1 MSRSDKLALLL
12 SFIAIAA
19 AYLVASRVFENI
31 PHLEDEVAYVWQA
44 KLMAAGKVTIPT
56 PIEPKKFLIP
66 FVVDYNGQRFGK
78 YPLGW
83 PALLAVGIKLGMREW
98 VNPLLAGLA
107 VWLTYVLGKKLM
119 GEVVGGLAAL
129 LTVTSP
135 FFLVNVGTLLSHALG
150 LVLSLGFVLA
160 WWGMVEKDEGEGM
173 KDEAGRAD
181 EENRRKGEKEKRR
194 DGEGMGWL
202 AAVTAGLVLGVF
214 AISRP
219 FTAIG
224 VAIPIGFHGLYLLI
238 RGSLEV
244 RKRVLVVGIIAL
256 VVSLLHLLWQYAA
269 TGDPLLNLY
278 TLWWEYD
285 KVGFGPGIGVGENG
299 HTLRQAWINTKQSL
313 RVGYSD
319 LFGWPM
325 ISWLFLPF
333 GVWAARRNRRMLV
346 AGSIY
351 VSLLVLYMGY
361 WIGAWLFG
369 PRYQFDG
376 LYSLTLLSAAGMAW
390 LAGWRSVPE
399 NRNSPPAESGLSPT
413 DNWRKARAVGITALI
428 AVLFLGN
435 LIFYLPARL
444 HSMYGLYEMTE
455 ARMAPFLTP
464 EAQALV
470 PAVIIVHGNRWTDYG
485 TLLDLEDPF
494 LASPFIFTFGDKST
508 FPAVLLETFPDRGVY
523 HYYMDEEPF
532 RFYTDRVP
540 EFGP

>member
-12 SFIAIAA
+12 SLIAIAA

-119 GEVVGGLAAL
+119 GEAVGVLAAL

-135 FFLVNVGTLLSHALG
+135 FFLVNAGTLLSHAWG

-160 WWGMVEKDEGEGM
+160 WWGMVEKDEAE
-173 KDEAGRAD
+173 RAD
-181 EENRRKGEKEKRR
+181 EEKKRKGEKEIRR
-194 DGEGMGWL
+194 DGEGMRWL

-214 AISRP
+214 AITRP
-219 FTAIG
+219 FTAVG
-224 VAIPIGFHGLYLLI
+224 VAIPFGFHGLYLLAKGPL
-238 RGSLEV
+238 RV

-256 VVSLLHLLWQYAA
+256 AVSLLHLLWQYAA

-333 GVWAARRNRRMLV
+333 GVWAARRNGRMLV
-346 AGSIY
+346 AGSVY
-351 VSLLVLYMGY
+351 VSLLVLYLGY

-376 LYSLTLLSAAGMAW
+376 LYSLTLLSAAGIAW
-390 LAGWRSVPE
+390 LAGWRTVLE
-399 NRNSPPAESGLSPT
+399 NQDSPPAESGLSPT
-413 DNWRKARAVGITALI
+413 DNWRMARALGITALI
-428 AVLFLGN
+428 AVLFAGN

-444 HSMYGLYEMTE
+444 QSMHGLYGITA

-464 EAQALV
+464 EAQALA
-470 PAVIIVHGNRWTDYG
+470 PAVIIVHGDRWMDYG
-485 TLLDLEDPF
+485 NLLDLEDPF
-494 LASPFIFTFGDKST
+494 LTTPFILTFGDKST
-508 FPAVLLETFPDRGVY
+508 FPEILLETFPGRGVY
-523 HYYMDEEPF
+523 HYYPDSEPF
-532 RFYTDRVP
+532 TFFTDRVLGLEP
-540 EFGP
+540 